1 MARSD
6 QIKEDL
12 ARWRLC
18 FGLLVVIGGSL
29 VGWVVPELSQN
40 AAYTSTTDNPKIGGI
55 NLLLAALVTI
65 AIITVLAALVYLTMM
80 RKTEELGDLE

>member
-18 FGLLVVIGGSL
+18 FGLLAAIGVSL
-29 VGWVVPELSQN
+29 FAWVVQRLSSE
-40 AAYTSTTDNPKIGGI
+40 ASKIPRVGDL
-55 NLLLAALVTI
+55 NLLWVAL
-65 AIITVLAALVYLTMM
+65 ITVASVTVLLTVIYVAMV
-80 RKTEELGDLE
+80 RKARELGELDER